1 MIYDI
6 RNLKFAYEKDSP
18 VLNGVDLT
26 VSEGEILTVLG
37 RNGAGK
43 STLFACMMGL
53 HKDIEGEVLLEGKNV
68 LDLNEKTIASIVS
81 FVPQAHAASFGFTVF
96 EYILMGCASGIGL
109 FGKPGKPEIEAA
121 YAALD
126 EMDLFAFADRN
137 FEELSGGEKQQVC
150 IARAIASKPML
161 ILFDEPTAHL
171 DYSNQIKVLRI
182 IKSLS
187 EKGYSVMI
195 TSHDPNH
202 ALLLGGRVALL
213 DGNGRIEAGNVD
225 EIVCE
230 EKLRSIYGADLKIR
244 YIEEFG
250 RQICIYPSI

>member
-6 RNLKFAYEKDSP
+6 RNLKFAYRKDSP
-18 VLNGVDLT
+18 VLNGVNLT

-68 LDLNEKTIASIVS
+68 LDLSEKIIAGTVS

-109 FGKPGKPEIEAA
+109 FGKPGKAEIEAA
-121 YAALD
+121 YSALE
-126 EMDLFAFADRN
+126 EMGLSEFADRN

-150 IARAIASKPML
+150 IARAIASKPKL

-187 EKGYSVMI
+187 EKGYSLVI
-195 TSHDPNH
+195 TTHDPNH
-202 ALLLGGRVALL
+202 ALLLGGKAALF
-213 DGNGRIEAGNVD
+213 DGSGRIESGNVN

-230 EKLRSIYGADLKIR
+230 EKLKSIYGADLKIR

-250 RQICIYPSI
+250 RQLCIYPSI